1 MNLPFPD
8 SLSSVI
14 NQLFGPGLSQHARL
28 ITLASAQEAGLPE
41 SLVVERFHGQES
53 VNDNFQFEV
62 DALSVSTDLDL
73 KQFIGTELTLR
84 LLQADGSRRAWHGYC
99 TQASWLGADGGLA
112 RYRLRLESFLAFLD
126 RRRDSFL
133 FQDMSVTDI
142 ASAVLKEYPQAN
154 FALDVTQT
162 LTKRDICT
170 QYRESDFAFLR
181 RILASEGLNF
191 RFEHQ
196 QEGEQGQASGQ
207 QQARH
212 KLVIFDREAKAP
224 DLPGGDTRIRF
235 HRIAATESSD
245 AITDFSAVRSVR
257 SNAVALASWH
267 PEKISSPS
275 AEENSSL
282 DAGEVPALPVY
293 DGTGQ
298 QDFADQEAA
307 ATHAQLML
315 QALEM
320 QNKRFEGA
328 GAARQL
334 SAGTQFTLSQ
344 HERYPEGENRFKLL
358 SVSHSARNNFD
369 SNIAQILDQLVP
381 ASLGNLFGKTPSSG
395 NVSDDD
401 LKAGTYRNSFVAV
414 REVVPI
420 VPAAITERLK
430 PTARGTQT
438 ALVTGLPD
446 AAVTTDRNHRVKVQ
460 FHWQRGKSPN
470 PGGLRETGNLDDKDG
485 NAPGNDA
492 SGTWVRVAEAQSG
505 PNWGSQFTPRIGSE
519 VLIDFIEGD
528 IDRPVVVAQLYNGN
542 DVPPFPAGAESD
554 ANHAGTI
561 SGWHSTA
568 HDGSGFNQWVVDDTQ
583 SQLRMRLASSQGKS
597 QLNLGHLIDQADTG
611 AQRGNY
617 RGQGFELR
625 TDAWGVVRGAEGL
638 LISSTARPVAGASVT
653 STQMDAHE
661 AVAQL
666 KGAQQLA
673 QTMGEAAAQQQALH
687 SAEALQAKS
696 DFISVIDP
704 QDQGKHPASVN
715 GQDAFKSQAGSRE
728 SDSAQPVEK
737 FSKAAVLMESP
748 SNVNWASA
756 ASTVLYAGENLH
768 WTTQGDTHWTAAD
781 TASLAAGK
789 AATLFAHDGGIQAFA
804 GNGPVSLQAHTDAL
818 EILADKDVS
827 VVSVNEGI
835 EIKAR
840 QKIVLQAG
848 QASVTLEGG
857 NITFACPGT
866 FSVKGGTHAFPGGA
880 SVSPDLMALPDTK
893 YKLFDEAFVVK
904 DPNGN
909 PLSDVPYR
917 IKSSAGDQLAATAKD
932 GMSERVSTEASENVE
947 FAMEWFKVV
956 PAKS

>member
-1 MNLPFPD
+1 M
-8 SLSSVI
+8 
-14 NQLFGPGLSQHARL
+14 
-28 ITLASAQEAGLPE
+28 
-41 SLVVERFHGQES
+41 
-53 VNDNFQFEV
+53 
-62 DALSVSTDLDL
+62 
-73 KQFIGTELTLR
+73 
-84 LLQADGSRRAWHGYC
+84 
-99 TQASWLGADGGLA
+99 
-112 RYRLRLESFLAFLD
+112 
-126 RRRDSFL
+126 
-133 FQDMSVTDI
+133 
-142 ASAVLKEYPQAN
+142 
-154 FALDVTQT
+154 
-162 LTKRDICT
+162 
-170 QYRESDFAFLR
+170 
-181 RILASEGLNF
+181 
-191 RFEHQ
+191 
-196 QEGEQGQASGQ
+196 
-207 QQARH
+207 
-212 KLVIFDREAKAP
+212 
-224 DLPGGDTRIRF
+224 
-235 HRIAATESSD
+235 
-245 AITDFSAVRSVR
+245 
-257 SNAVALASWH
+257 
-267 PEKISSPS
+267 
-275 AEENSSL
+275 
-282 DAGEVPALPVY
+282 
-293 DGTGQ
+293 
-298 QDFADQEAA
+298 
-307 ATHAQLML
+307 
-315 QALEM
+315 
-320 QNKRFEGA
+320 
-328 GAARQL
+328 
-334 SAGTQFTLSQ
+334 
-344 HERYPEGENRFKLL
+344 
-358 SVSHSARNNFD
+358 
-369 SNIAQILDQLVP
+369 
-381 ASLGNLFGKTPSSG
+381 
-395 NVSDDD
+395 
-401 LKAGTYRNSFVAV
+401 
-414 REVVPI
+414 
-420 VPAAITERLK
+420 
-430 PTARGTQT
+430 
-438 ALVTGLPD
+438 
-446 AAVTTDRNHRVKVQ
+446 
-460 FHWQRGKSPN
+460 
-470 PGGLRETGNLDDKDG
+470 
-485 NAPGNDA
+485 
-492 SGTWVRVAEAQSG
+492 RVAEAQSG

-673 QTMGEAAAQQQALH
+673 QTMAEAATQQQALH
-687 SAEALQAKS
+687 SADAYQAKT

-715 GQDAFKSQAGSRE
+715 GQDAFKSPAGSRE

-827 VVSVNEGI
+827 VISVNEGI

-866 FSVKGGTHAFPGGA
+866 FSVKGATHAFPGGA
-880 SVSPDLMALPDTK
+880 SAGVMPPPYPTERPPKTIGLDCITWSLKPARASLERTMKSTSK
-893 YKLFDEAFVVK
+893 T
-904 DPNGN
+904 
-909 PLSDVPYR
+909 VPSSLAHWTIR
-917 IKSSAGDQLAATAKD
+917 ERRCMKISSANK
-932 GMSERVSTEASENVE
+932 
-947 FAMEWFKVV
+947 
-956 PAKS
+956 